1 MKTLAIATLFGAAF
15 GLGITGYGGHSAA
28 VSLSATQLAP
38 DRVASAPPGKH
49 LTKRQQVWATQ
60 PQWMWALSRCIR
72 EHESI
77 NIGHY
82 KAIYSGPVSSTASG
96 AYQMLDRFW
105 LGNAKYAKWNGEY
118 VARGYDRAYQ
128 APPWVQD
135 VVFIHSIEHGGI
147 KAWRGTGCRGTS

>member
-1 MKTLAIATLFGAAF
+1 MKILAVAALFGAAF
-15 GLGITGYGGHSAA
+15 GFGISGYGGHSAA

-38 DRVASAPPGKH
+38 DRVVSTGPEKH
-49 LTKRQQVWATQ
+49 LTMREQVWATQ
-60 PQWMWALSRCIR
+60 PAWMWALSRCIR

-82 KAIYSGPVSSTASG
+82 KAIYHDASYSTASG

-105 LGNAKYAKWNGEY
+105 QGNAAYAQWHGVKVAKKYE
-118 VARGYDRAYQ
+118 RAYM